1 MNQIISGLIES
12 YAALVL
18 NWLDLVAHDQGMARP
33 QLVELFIDTLQALEQ
48 NKEQED

>member
-1 MNQIISGLIES
+1 MNQVIRRLIES

-18 NWLDLVAHDQGMARP
+18 NWLDMVAYDQGMARP